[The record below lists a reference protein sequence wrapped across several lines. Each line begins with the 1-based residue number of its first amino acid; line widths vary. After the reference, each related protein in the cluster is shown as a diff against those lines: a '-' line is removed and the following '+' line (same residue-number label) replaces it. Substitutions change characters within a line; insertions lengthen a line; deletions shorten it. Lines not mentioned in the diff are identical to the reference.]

1 MRIRRHL
8 TYANVMST
16 IAVIIAVAGG
26 STAVAVTVNASK
38 KSDINK
44 KGNIRA
50 ARVTTPKLANGAV
63 TAAKL
68 AGIDVV
74 QATAP
79 GTAIASCQSGE
90 RLLGGGALIQSN
102 NPPGV
107 ALQASQPVGNTWKA
121 FTSGGSPDLTA
132 YALCLKSTSGP

>member
-1 MRIRRHL
+1 
-8 TYANVMST
+8 MST

-26 STAVAVTVNASK
+26 STAIAVTVNASK

-74 QATAP
+74 QASTGVGVASAVCP
-79 GTAIASCQSGE
+79 GGE
-90 RLLGGGALIQSN
+90 RLIGGGGLVAGGASLAGSWPEQNGWSVVSN
-102 NPPGV
+102 GP
-107 ALQASQPVGNTWKA
+107 ATK
-121 FTSGGSPDLTA
+121 TA
-132 YALCLKSTSGP
+132 YALCLK

>member
-16 IAVIIAVAGG
+16 IAVTIAVAGG

-63 TAAKL
+63 TAANL
-68 AGIDVV
+68 AGIDLV

-79 GTAIASCQSGE
+79 AGILAQARCPAGE
-90 RLLGGGALIQSN
+90 RLLSGGAAAGGGASLATSA
-102 NPPGV
+102 PGTGEEWV
-107 ALQASQPVGNTWKA
+107 GATASGNV
-121 FTSGGSPDLTA
+121 TA
-132 YALCLKSTSGP
+132 YALCLR

>member
-50 ARVTTPKLANGAV
+50 GRVTTPKLANSAV
-63 TAAKL
+63 SSPKL
-68 AGIDVV
+68 AGIEVV
-74 QATAP
+74 QTTTPAGILAQARCPAGARLLSGGAAVGGSGSLASSRP
-79 GTAIASCQSGE
+79 GTGE
-90 RLLGGGALIQSN
+90 VWEA
-102 NPPGV
+102 V
-107 ALQASQPVGNTWKA
+107 TTAGNV
-121 FTSGGSPDLTA
+121 TA
-132 YALCLKSTSGP
+132 YSLCLR

>member
-44 KGNIRA
+44 KGNIRIG
-50 ARVTTPKLANGAV
+50 RVTTPKLANSAV
-63 TAAKL
+63 SSPKL
-68 AGIDVV
+68 AGIEVV
-74 QATAP
+74 QTTTPAGILAQARCPAGGRLLSGGAAAGGGASLATSAP
-79 GTAIASCQSGE
+79 GTGEEWVGATAS
-90 RLLGGGALIQSN
+90 
-102 NPPGV
+102 
-107 ALQASQPVGNTWKA
+107 GNV
-121 FTSGGSPDLTA
+121 TA
-132 YALCLKSTSGP
+132 YALCLR